1 MKSGSTAALIACA
14 ALAVGL
20 SACGGSGSSS
30 SSEGSAPA
38 TSAESSTES
47 TPTGGLTPSG
57 AKLKVGEAAT
67 VSYVPYEE
75 QDPAKSQPGIK
86 VKVTVTA
93 IEEKSLSDLD
103 ELELGPEEKEK
114 TPFFVKLELEALSS
128 EAGDVE
134 TENPATRVDLVDDRD
149 QSLTFVSIFG
159 EFSPCEDERP
169 PTDFVDGA
177 SFEPCF
183 VYLVHQGGSI
193 KEAKWSSGPLEKGLI
208 NEYFEHPVTWTAAG

>member
-1 MKSGSTAALIACA
+1 MKSGSTAALITCA
-14 ALAVGL
+14 ALAVGIG
-20 SACGGSGSSS
+20 ACGGSGSSS
-30 SSEGSAPA
+30 STEGSAPA
-38 TSAESSTES
+38 TSAESSSAES
-47 TPTGGLTPSG
+47 TPTGGLTPPGSE
-57 AKLKVGEAAT
+57 LKVGEAAT
-67 VSYVPYEE
+67 VSYVPYED

-86 VKVTVTA
+86 VKVTVAA

-103 ELELGPEEKEK
+103 ELDLGPEEKEK

-134 TENPATRVDLVDDRD
+134 TENPAIRVDLVDDRD
-149 QSLTFVSIFG
+149 QSLSFASIFG
-159 EFSPCEDERP
+159 EFPACEDEQP

-193 KEAKWSSGPLEKGLI
+193 KEAKWSSGPVNKGL
-208 NEYFEHPVTWTAAG
+208 NEYLEDPVTWTPAG